1 MSVDDLRQDL
11 RYGAR
16 QLLRKP
22 TFAAII
28 VGTLAVGIGA
38 STAIFSVLK
47 GVYLDALPYDEPDR
61 LTYIWHGDT
70 DGMCCGPL
78 SGPDFVDLR
87 ANSKTFEDMAI
98 LHSGGMNLTGD
109 GDPERIL
116 GARITPNLFSL
127 LHVQPALGRPI
138 TEEDQLAGEP
148 VVVLSDR
155 LWRHRFGA
163 DPAMVGTTIE
173 INGELHTVVG
183 VLPVGFKALSP
194 WRVNEVHDVFVP
206 LPRERLEEGRGSHS
220 LLTIGRLQP
229 GASVEGGDAE
239 LKTIASRLEEQYPE
253 SNHKK
258 TFYVHS
264 MHERLVGRAGT
275 QLFMLLGAAGF
286 MLLIVCGNVA
296 SLLLA
301 RAMGRQSEMAIRAA
315 VGAGRGRIARQLL
328 TESLLLAFLGGVA
341 GIALAIWAMSSL
353 RTLIPADVPRLAN
366 VGIDGS
372 VLGFAL
378 VVALLT
384 GIVFGLAPAA
394 SASRTNLVESLKEG
408 RGSRGGSRRRSVLRG
423 SLIAGQFGL
432 ALVLAHG
439 AGLMGKSYLD
449 SRGREMGFD
458 PENVLTVELTLG
470 GERYD
475 EPWARDEF
483 LRETIDRVT
492 VIPGVV
498 QAGAK
503 SRLPLRGGTNGNV
516 WTEDNPERPLSGPF
530 GPLVELGR
538 VSGDYFDAMGI
549 RLLAGRTLV
558 PDDSMA
564 ASPGTVINRE
574 MADRLWPE
582 QNAVGKRYSFR
593 DEPPN
598 WMTVVGVVED
608 VRQWGPYNRPR
619 AEHYLPYAAPGWGQ
633 SRRMFLIVKTDVDPL
648 SVAWPVRE
656 AVLAVDPKQPI
667 SAVRTMKGVLSDEF
681 AGQRF
686 ITTLVS
692 LFAGIALLLVA
703 AGVYG
708 VISFFVAS
716 STQEIGIRMALGA
729 ERRRVLGLTLLRGIK
744 LSLIGVVIGTGGVF
758 ASTRVIQ
765 SLLFGASPVDIPT
778 ILGGVLALV
787 GVAVL
792 ASLVPALRAARVD
805 PVTALRAE

>member
-1 MSVDDLRQDL
+1 MSLDDLRQDL

-22 TFAAII
+22 TFTAIV
-28 VGTLAVGIGA
+28 VGTLAIGIGA

-47 GVYLDALPYDEPDR
+47 GVYLDALPYEEPDR

-87 ANSKTFEDMAI
+87 ASSETFEDMAV
-98 LHSGGMNLTGD
+98 LSSGGTSLTGD
-109 GDPERIL
+109 GDPERVL
-116 GARITPNLFSL
+116 GARITPSLFSL
-127 LHVQPALGRPI
+127 LRVQPALGRPI
-138 TEEDQLAGEP
+138 TVEDQLAGEP

-155 LWRHRFGA
+155 LWRYRFGGDVA
-163 DPAMVGTTIE
+163 TVGRTIE
-173 INGELHTVVG
+173 INGEPHTVVG
-183 VLPVGFKALSP
+183 VLPAGFKALSP
-194 WRVNEVHDVFVP
+194 WRVNETHDVFVA

-229 GASVEGGDAE
+229 DVSVESGDAE
-239 LKTIASRLEEQYPE
+239 LKTIASRLEEQYPD
-253 SNHKK
+253 SNDKK

-264 MHERLVGRAGT
+264 MHERLVGGAGT
-275 QLFMLLGAAGF
+275 QLFMLLAAAGF

-301 RAMGRQSEMAIRAA
+301 RAMGRQGEMAIRAA

-328 TESLLLAFLGGVA
+328 TESLLLALLGGFA
-341 GIALAIWAMSSL
+341 GIALAIWATSSL
-353 RTLIPADVPRLAN
+353 RTLIPGDVPRLAN
-366 VGIDGS
+366 VGIDGA

-378 VVALLT
+378 LIAIVT
-384 GIVFGLAPAA
+384 GVLFGLAPAI

-408 RGSRGGSRRRSVLRG
+408 RGGRSGGRRRNILRG

-439 AGLMGKSYLD
+439 AGLMAQSYLD

-458 PENVLTVELTLG
+458 AENVLTVDLTLG

-475 EPWARDEF
+475 EPWVRNEF
-483 LRETIDRVT
+483 LRETIARVAT
-492 VIPGVV
+492 IPGVV

-503 SRLPLRGGTNGNV
+503 NRLPLRGGTNSRV

-549 RLLAGRTLV
+549 RLLSGRTLL

-574 MADRLWPE
+574 MAERLWPE

-593 DEPPN
+593 DEPPT

-608 VRQWGPYNRPR
+608 VRQWGPYNRAR
-619 AEHYLPYAAPGWGQ
+619 AEHYLPYSAPGWGQ
-633 SRRMFLIVKTDVDPL
+633 SRRMFLFVKTDVEPL
-648 SVAWPVRE
+648 SVAGPVRE
-656 AVLAVDPKQPI
+656 AVLAVDPKQPV
-667 SAVRTMKGVLSDEF
+667 SEVRTMKGVLSDEF

-692 LFAGIALLLVA
+692 LFAAIALLLVA

-708 VISFFVAS
+708 VVSFFVAG

-729 ERRRVLGLTLLRGIK
+729 ERRRVLGLTLLRGTK
-744 LSLIGVVIGTGGVF
+744 LALIGVVIGTGGVF

-778 ILGGVLALV
+778 ILAGVLTLLGV
-787 GVAVL
+787 GVL